1 VSERLQPNGNPITI
15 EGIKIQTPGLSGR
28 VDAYLP
34 GEAGARAASGWTDAL
49 AEAFEGQHVET
60 QLILELSDTYEEPDA
75 APAGT
80 RATHYDEA
88 AMVLEVP
95 DPGVE
100 WGQILVYTD
109 ESGVTTWSYPRDDAG
124 DLDTTRGGA
133 IRTYVIPRAVAPDT
147 DAGTGRGAFGA
158 IAKKIIGIVVFP
170 LLDPVFGLVG
180 EFFAR
185 RWEEAKRPYRFRSF
199 TEANHGS
206 PDADPPDWDLLGSG
220 RSLLMV
226 HGTFSRAHAGFGGF
240 SESFVGDLHDIYGG
254 RVFAFDHFTL
264 CDDPR
269 DNVAWFVEH
278 LPQGINLDLDIICHS
293 RGGLVSRVLAER
305 IDEFDLGDRRI
316 EVDKVIFGAAPN
328 NGTILTNAKYMG
340 DFVDSYTNLINFVP
354 TNFVTDALD
363 AVITV
368 AKLVSTGVLN
378 GLDGL
383 QSMRPEGDFLAGLN
397 TGTDER
403 GRYFALSSDFEPTNA
418 GWQRYAADRLMDKIF
433 KEPNDLVVPAASP
446 YQGNGSDRFPITAR
460 LEFGAEAGVD
470 HSGYFANTAARKKML
485 GWLTL

>member
-1 VSERLQPNGNPITI
+1 MSERLRPNGNPITI
-15 EGIKIQTPGLSGR
+15 DGITIQTPGLSGR

-34 GEAGARAASGWTDAL
+34 GEAGTRAASGWTDAL
-49 AEAFEGQHVET
+49 AEAFDGQHVET

-75 APAGT
+75 SPVGT
-80 RATHYDEA
+80 RATHYDEP
-88 AMVLEVP
+88 AMVLDVP
-95 DPGVE
+95 DPGAG

-109 ESGVTTWSYPRDDAG
+109 ESGVTTWSYARDESGA
-124 DLDTTRGGA
+124 LDTTRGGA
-133 IRTYVIPRAVAPDT
+133 TRTFVIPRAVAPGT
-147 DAGTGRGAFGA
+147 DDGTGRGAFGA
-158 IAKKIIGIVVFP
+158 VAKKIIGIVVFP

-199 TEANHGS
+199 TEADYAS
-206 PDADPPDWDLLGSG
+206 PDADSPAWDVMGSG

-226 HGTFSRAHAGFGGF
+226 HGTFSRAHAGFGGLPT
-240 SESFVGDLHDIYGG
+240 SFVGDLHDIYGG

-264 CDDPR
+264 CDDPM

-278 LPQGINLDLDIICHS
+278 LPDGINLDLDIICHS

-305 IDEFDLGDRRI
+305 IDEFDLGDRGIR
-316 EVDKVIFGAAPN
+316 VDKVIFAAAPN
-328 NGTILTNAKYMG
+328 NGTVLTNAKYMG
-340 DFVDSYTNLINFVP
+340 DFVDSYTNLINFIP
-354 TNFVTDALD
+354 TNFVTDTLD

-383 QSMRPEGDFLAGLN
+383 QSMRPEGDFLAELN
-397 TGTDER
+397 ARAEQG

-418 GWQRYAADRLMDKIF
+418 GWKRYAADRLMDKIF
-433 KEPNDLVVPAASP
+433 KAPNDLVVPAASP
-446 YQGNGSDRFPITAR
+446 YQENGSDRFPIVPH
-460 LEFGAEAGVD
+460 LEFGVNAGVD
-470 HSGYFANTAARKKML
+470 HSGYFTNPAAREQML
-485 GWLTL
+485 GWLTP